1 MFGYS
6 QIARH
11 VRQWRAERKR
21 IAIESEFHRLPIELQ
36 KDIGW
41 PAMTTQPPAA
51 RARNDL
57 QARPIL

>member
-11 VRQWRAERKR
+11 VRQWRADRKR
-21 IAIESEFHRLPIELQ
+21 IAIESMIYKLPIELQ

-41 PAMTTQPPAA
+41 PATRAQSPTT
-51 RARNDL
+51 RTRSDL